1 MNIKLQK
8 DKIIIEKD
16 LTFDVAQTLE
26 CGQIFSFKKLENN
39 KYVVVSD
46 DKLATII
53 CDDNKTIIKTNN
65 VYYFYN
71 FFDFKTDYYQIKND
85 ILSQHPETEKFLKFG
100 DGIRI
105 LKQSPYQTIISFIV
119 SANNNIKRIKNILFK
134 ISSLF
139 GERFE
144 GTEFYTFPTLKQLSK
159 ATVDDFNKIGA
170 GYRSEYLF
178 KTIALLQTEE
188 YKIENLNKLP
198 TLELKQKLLKL
209 MGVGPKVADCILL
222 FGFSRTDVFPVDTW
236 IRKSYYLFE
245 NKRTSDENI
254 SKYFVNKF
262 KDLSGYAQQ
271 YIYNYMLNSNLN

>member
-1 MNIKLQK
+1 MNINLQK
-8 DKIIIEKD
+8 DKIIVEND

-26 CGQIFSFKKLENN
+26 CGQIFSFKQIEKN

-53 CDDNKTIIKTNN
+53 YDDNKTIIKTKN
-65 VYYFYN
+65 VDYFYK
-71 FFDFKTDYYQIKND
+71 FFDFKTDYYQIKRD

-119 SANNNIKRIKNILFK
+119 SANNNIKRIKSILFK
-134 ISSLF
+134 ISALF

-159 ATVDDFNKIGA
+159 ATIDDFNKLGA
-170 GYRSEYLF
+170 GYRSEYLV

-188 YKIENLNKLP
+188 YKIENLINLP
-198 TLELKQKLLKL
+198 TLVLKQKLLKL

-245 NKRTSDENI
+245 NKKTSDDSI

-262 KDLSGYAQQ
+262 KNLSGYVQQ
-271 YIYNYMLNSNLN
+271 YIYNYMLNCNSI

>member
-222 FGFSRTDVFPVDTW
+222 FGFARTDVFPVDTW